1 MHKILLVEDNA
12 HNSRLIEQLLMDI
25 EFNTQLTIAASGK
38 IALQVASE
46 VDFDLVIMD
55 ISLPDMNGI
64 TVTKELK
71 NNPRYKEIPF
81 IVATAHAMSNDEKV
95 FMETFDD
102 YISKPIDDDIF
113 TEKINKWLGAKYE
126 QENISC

>member
-1 MHKILLVEDNA
+1 MPKVLLVEDNA

-25 EFNTQLTIAASGK
+25 EINTQLTIAASGT
-38 IALQVASE
+38 IALQVAGE

-71 NNPRYKEIPF
+71 NNPKYEDIPF
-81 IVATAHAMSNDEKV
+81 VVATAHAMSKDEIV

-113 TEKINKWLGAKYE
+113 TEKINKWLGVK
-126 QENISC
+126 

>member
-1 MHKILLVEDNA
+1 MKRILLVEDNA

-25 EFNTQLTIAASGK
+25 EINTQLTIADSGK
-38 IALQVASE
+38 MALQVTGE
-46 VDFDLVIMD
+46 IDFDLVIMD

-71 NNPRYKEIPF
+71 RNPKYEEVPF
-81 IVATAHAMSNDEKV
+81 IVATAHAMSNDEEI
-95 FMETFDD
+95 FMKTFDD

-113 TEKINKWLGAKYE
+113 TEKINRWLGAR
-126 QENISC
+126 